1 MRLSL
6 PRRDNRPVPD
16 ERILAI
22 DIGAG
27 TMDVLLHDPAKP
39 MENAVQLVL
48 PSATSL
54 VGRRIESA
62 RRAGRPVF
70 LHGNLMGG
78 YHTTNAV
85 WKHLE
90 AGLAVYSTER
100 AARTVH
106 DDLDLLTRRGVRIVE
121 RAPADAVAIEL
132 RDLDLAKLA
141 RVLGTYDL
149 TIPQTIAVAAQ
160 DHGFSPKSSNRLF
173 RFEHWRRFL
182 VPGSTLAEHI
192 WTKPPEYM
200 TRLLAIQDD
209 APGAI
214 VADTGPVAVLGALED
229 ERVAAEAERGA
240 CIVNIGN
247 QHTLAL
253 LVRGEEL
260 FGVMEH
266 HTESMNTQKLER
278 LVARLVAGTI
288 AHDEVFDDDG
298 HGALVLDDYRGE
310 APFAFVAV
318 TGPNRAMAKPLG
330 WYFAAPHGAMML
342 SGCFGLVR
350 GIRSRSERG
359 PALVGEASR
368 KVPDGNE

>member
-1 MRLSL
+1 M
-6 PRRDNRPVPD
+6 PD

-27 TMDVLLHDPAKP
+27 TMDVLLHDPTQP

-48 PSATSL
+48 PSATAL

-62 RRAGRPVF
+62 RRDGRPVF

-85 WKHLE
+85 WRHLE
-90 AGLAVYSTER
+90 AGLAVYATER
-100 AARTVH
+100 AAGTVH
-106 DDLDLLTRRGVRIVE
+106 DDLDLLRRRGVRITDD
-121 RAPADAVAIEL
+121 PPPDAVAIEL
-132 RDLDLAKLA
+132 HDLDLARLA
-141 RVLGTYDL
+141 KAIGPYDVTL
-149 TIPQTIAVAAQ
+149 PATVAVAAQ
-160 DHGFSPKSSNRLF
+160 DHGFSPTSSNRLF
-173 RFEHWRRFL
+173 RFEHWKRYL
-182 VPGSTLAEHI
+182 EPGGTLADHI
-192 WTKPPEYM
+192 WAKPPDYM
-200 TRLLAIQDD
+200 KRLLAIQAD

-253 LVRGEEL
+253 LVRREEL
-260 FGVMEH
+260 FGVIEH
-266 HTESMNTQKLER
+266 HTEAMDSAKLER
-278 LVARLVAGTI
+278 LVARLIAGTI
-288 AHDEVFDDDG
+288 THDEVFSDDG
-298 HGALVLDDYRGE
+298 HGALVLDAYRE
-310 APFAFVAV
+310 AGPFTFVAV

-350 GIRSRSERG
+350 GVRQMKSPAEVAGLSER
-359 PALVGEASR
+359 
-368 KVPDGNE
+368 

>member
-1 MRLSL
+1 M
-6 PRRDNRPVPD
+6 PD

-27 TMDVLLHDPAKP
+27 TMDVLLHDPAQP

-48 PSATSL
+48 PSATAL
-54 VGRRIESA
+54 VGRRIENA
-62 RRAGRPVF
+62 RRAGKAVF

-85 WKHLE
+85 WRHLE
-90 AGLAVYSTER
+90 AGFAVYATER

-106 DDLDLLTRRGVRIVE
+106 DDLDLLERKGVKIVDA
-121 RAPADAVAIEL
+121 APADAVAIEL

-141 RVLGTYDL
+141 KVLGPYDL
-149 TIPQTIAVAAQ
+149 TIPSTIAVAAQ
-160 DHGFSPKSSNRLF
+160 DHGFSPKASNRLF
-173 RFEHWRRFL
+173 RFDHWRRYL
-182 VPGSTLAEHI
+182 VPGGTLADHI
-192 WTKPPEYM
+192 WTHPPEYM
-200 TRLLAIQDD
+200 TRLLAIQAD

-240 CIVNIGN
+240 CIVNVGN

-266 HTESMNTQKLER
+266 HTEAMTTEKLDR
-278 LVARLVAGTI
+278 LVTRLIAGTI
-288 AHDEVFDDDG
+288 THDEVFADDG
-298 HGALVLDDYRGE
+298 HGALILDAYRDAG
-310 APFAFVAV
+310 PFTFIAV
-318 TGPNRAMAKPLG
+318 TGPNRAMAKALG
-330 WYFAAPHGAMML
+330 WYFATPHGAMML

-350 GIRSRSERG
+350 GVRALGAPQEEGS
-359 PALVGEASR
+359 PA
-368 KVPDGNE
+368 

>member
-1 MRLSL
+1 M
-6 PRRDNRPVPD
+6 PD

-27 TMDVLLHDPAKP
+27 TMDVVLHDPAQP

-48 PSATSL
+48 PSATAI
-54 VGRRIESA
+54 VGRRIERA
-62 RRAGRPVF
+62 RRAGRAIF

-78 YHTTNAV
+78 YHTTNGV
-85 WKHLE
+85 WRHLE
-90 AGLAVYSTER
+90 EGLAVYATER

-106 DDLDLLTRRGVRIVE
+106 DSIDLLSARGIRIVGQ
-121 RAPADAVAIEL
+121 APADAVAIET
-132 RDLDLAKLA
+132 RDLDLALLA
-141 RVLGTYDL
+141 RALGPYDVTL
-149 TIPQTIAVAAQ
+149 PPTVAIAAQ

-182 VPGSTLAEHI
+182 RPGSTLRDHI
-192 WTKPPEYM
+192 WRTPPDYM
-200 TRLLAIQDD
+200 TRLRAIQED

-240 CIVNIGN
+240 CIVNVGN

-266 HTESMNTQKLER
+266 HTESMTTEKLER
-278 LVARLVAGTI
+278 LVARLVAGAIT
-288 AHDEVFDDDG
+288 HGEVFDDDG
-298 HGALVLDDYRGE
+298 HGALVLDGYRDV
-310 APFAFVAV
+310 APFPFVAV
-318 TGPNRAMAKPLG
+318 TGPNRVIAKPLG

-342 SGCFGLVR
+342 SGCFGLLRGVR
-350 GIRSRSERG
+350 S
-359 PALVGEASR
+359 
-368 KVPDGNE
+368 

>member
-1 MRLSL
+1 MA
-6 PRRDNRPVPD
+6 D

-27 TMDVLLHDPAKP
+27 TMDVLLHDPAQP

-48 PSATSL
+48 PSATAL
-54 VGRRIESA
+54 VGRRIENA
-62 RRAGRPVF
+62 RRAGKAVF

-85 WKHLE
+85 WRHLE
-90 AGLAVYSTER
+90 AGLAVYATER

-106 DDLDLLTRRGVRIVE
+106 DDLDLLTKKGIKIVDK
-121 RAPADAVAIEL
+121 APADTIAIEL
-132 RDLDLAKLA
+132 RDLDLAKMA
-141 RVLGTYDL
+141 KVLGTYDV
-149 TIPQTIAVAAQ
+149 TIPSTIAVAAQ
-160 DHGFSPKSSNRLF
+160 DHGFSPKASNRLF
-173 RFEHWRRFL
+173 RFEHWRRYL
-182 VPGSTLAEHI
+182 VPGSTLADHI
-192 WTKPPEYM
+192 WRRPPEYM
-200 TRLLAIQDD
+200 TRLLAIQAD

-240 CIVNIGN
+240 CIVNLGN

-266 HTESMNTQKLER
+266 HTESMTTEKLEQLVTR
-278 LVARLVAGTI
+278 LIAGTI
-288 AHDEVFDDDG
+288 THDEVFADDG
-298 HGALVLDDYRGE
+298 HGALVLDAYRDAG
-310 APFAFVAV
+310 PFTFIAV
-318 TGPNRAMAKPLG
+318 TGPNRAMAKALG

-350 GIRSRSERG
+350 GVRALGAPQKEGS
-359 PALVGEASR
+359 PA
-368 KVPDGNE
+368 

>member
-1 MRLSL
+1 MA
-6 PRRDNRPVPD
+6 D

-27 TMDVLLHDPAKP
+27 TMDVLLHDPAQP

-62 RRAGRPVF
+62 RRAGKPVF

-90 AGLAVYSTER
+90 AGLAVYATER

-106 DDLDLLTRRGVRIVE
+106 DDLDLLSRRGVQLVE
-121 RAPADAVAIEL
+121 RAPADAISIEM
-132 RDLDLAKLA
+132 RDFDLAKLA
-141 RVLGTYDL
+141 KVLGTYEV

-182 VPGSTLAEHI
+182 IPGGTLADHI
-192 WTKPPEYM
+192 WSKPPEYM
-200 TRLLAIQDD
+200 TRLLAIQAD

-253 LVRGEEL
+253 LVRGGEL

-266 HTESMNTQKLER
+266 HTESMNTEKLER
-278 LVARLVAGTI
+278 LVTRLIAGTI
-288 AHDEVFDDDG
+288 THDEVFDDDG
-298 HGALVLDDYRGE
+298 HGALVLDAYRD
-310 APFAFVAV
+310 ASPFAFVAV

-350 GIRSRSERG
+350 GIRSLIERG

-368 KVPDGNE
+368 KVPDENE

>member
-1 MRLSL
+1 MS
-6 PRRDNRPVPD
+6 D

-27 TMDVLLHDPAKP
+27 TMDVLLYDPSQP

-54 VGRRIESA
+54 IGRRIERA
-62 RRAGRPVF
+62 RRAGQAVF

-85 WKHLE
+85 WRHLE
-90 AGLAVYSTER
+90 AGLAVYATER

-106 DDLDLLTRRGVRIVE
+106 DDIELLQRRGVKIVDA
-121 RAPADAVAIEL
+121 APDGAGPIEM
-132 RDLDLAKLA
+132 RDLDLVKLA
-141 RVLGTYDL
+141 KALGQYEV
-149 TIPQTIAVAAQ
+149 TIPATVAVAAQ
-160 DHGFSPKSSNRLF
+160 DHGFSPKASNRLF

-182 VPGSTLAEHI
+182 VPGGTLVDHI
-192 WTKPPEYM
+192 WTKPPDYM
-200 TRLLAIQDD
+200 TRLLAIQGD

-240 CIVNIGN
+240 CVVNVGN

-266 HTESMNTQKLER
+266 HTEAMTTEKLER
-278 LVARLVAGTI
+278 LVTRLISGTI
-288 AHDEVFDDDG
+288 THDEVFADDG
-298 HGALVLDDYRGE
+298 HGALVLDGYRE
-310 APFAFVAV
+310 AGPFTFIAV
-318 TGPNRAMAKPLG
+318 TGPNRAMATPLG

-350 GIRSRSERG
+350 GVREMKSPADMAGLLER
-359 PALVGEASR
+359 
-368 KVPDGNE
+368 

>member
-1 MRLSL
+1 M
-6 PRRDNRPVPD
+6 D

-27 TMDVLLHDPAKP
+27 TMDVLLHDPAQP
-39 MENAVQLVL
+39 MENSVQLVL
-48 PSATSL
+48 PSATAL
-54 VGRRIESA
+54 AGRRIENA
-62 RRAGRPVF
+62 RRAGKAVF

-85 WKHLE
+85 WRHLE
-90 AGLAVYSTER
+90 AGLAVYATER

-106 DDLDLLTRRGVRIVE
+106 DDLDLLTRRGIKLVE
-121 RAPADAVAIEL
+121 HAPADAVAIEL
-132 RDLDLAKLA
+132 HDLDLAKLA
-141 RVLGTYDL
+141 KAIGPYDL
-149 TIPQTIAVAAQ
+149 TLPATVAVAAQ

-173 RFEHWRRFL
+173 RFEHWRRYL
-182 VPGSTLAEHI
+182 TPGSTLADHI
-192 WTKPPEYM
+192 WTRPPEYM

-240 CIVNIGN
+240 CIVNVGN

-266 HTESMNTQKLER
+266 HTEAMTTEKLER
-278 LVARLVAGTI
+278 LVARLVAGAIT
-288 AHDEVFDDDG
+288 HDEVFDDDG
-298 HGALVLDDYRGE
+298 HGALVLDGYRDAG
-310 APFAFVAV
+310 PFTFVAV
-318 TGPNRAMAKPLG
+318 TGPNRAMARPLG

-350 GIRSRSERG
+350 GVKRKG
-359 PALVGEASR
+359 PARAEPFR
-368 KVPDGNE
+368 KVPDESD